1 LLPASPAACSYRIDT
16 GEDAM
21 TRWWAA
27 LIALAGAVILAIV
40 ATTPPAPVSADA
52 PATAFS
58 AARAMGD
65 VYAVGGAPH
74 PTGSFNNAAVR
85 AYLIARLDSMGLEVA
100 TASGRMSPQAKNR
113 LDGWRKA
120 IGADARGLAVGHRRF
135 FHVRH
140 AHDGP

>member
-1 LLPASPAACSYRIDT
+1 
-16 GEDAM
+16 M

-65 VYAVGGAPH
+65 VYAVGGALCATALLLPH
-74 PTGSFNNAAVR
+74 VR
-85 AYLIARLDSMGLEVA
+85 APAAIVAVEFEVVSKSYVNGVVPSE
-100 TASGRMSPQAKNR
+100 TFTLST
-113 LDGWRKA
+113 
-120 IGADARGLAVGHRRF
+120 
-135 FHVRH
+135 
-140 AHDGP
+140 